1 MPKIKFKEVFYINFC
16 MMFGFE
22 IKMLIRLINVDVIKM
37 LLERVDQYFV
47 YRQVVDV
54 MWHYQLLGGS
64 TGTSIAYPVRT
75 LGFLIIFVEETK
87 LQKWKLSLI

>member
-64 TGTSIAYPVRT
+64 TGP
-75 LGFLIIFVEETK
+75 K
-87 LQKWKLSLI
+87 